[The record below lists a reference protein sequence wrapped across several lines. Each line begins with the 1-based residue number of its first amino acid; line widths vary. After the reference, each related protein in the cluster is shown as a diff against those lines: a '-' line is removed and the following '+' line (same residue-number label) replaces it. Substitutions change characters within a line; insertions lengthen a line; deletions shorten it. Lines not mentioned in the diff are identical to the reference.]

1 MANKENGMAL
11 TQNHAKKDNKQITSS
26 ALHLIR
32 QTKKE
37 QACMRLLSA
46 GRAGVT
52 EIELLDDCR
61 VISGRN
67 YPTELERK
75 LGIKLGRDGIGTHLL
90 YWITCHEDAVKVAE
104 HINTKRKRRHADFLS
119 GSELEALLTRDPQGG
134 CLPNKTEIRQ
144 FLISLPLIFQNRSP
158 VNSVE
163 QMISLV
169 LETYGRKE
177 GEPNA
182 AIMLTAMI
190 SSGSLS
196 ELGITVMN
204 ELFSSP
210 AEMVQDMIIDD
221 TLTNTLM
228 NQSIH

>member
-1 MANKENGMAL
+1 MIG
-11 TQNHAKKDNKQITSS
+11 
-26 ALHLIR
+26 
-32 QTKKE
+32 
-37 QACMRLLSA
+37 LS
-46 GRAGVT
+46 
-52 EIELLDDCR
+52 
-61 VISGRN
+61 RN
-67 YPTELERK
+67 
-75 LGIKLGRDGIGTHLL
+75 
-90 YWITCHEDAVKVAE
+90 
-104 HINTKRKRRHADFLS
+104 RRSQSPKYA
-119 GSELEALLTRDPQGG
+119 
-134 CLPNKTEIRQ
+134 
-144 FLISLPLIFQNRSP
+144 P

-169 LETYGRKE
+169 LETYGWKE